1 MRRSQGFGLAFG
13 VVVAIGCGQVIN
25 GGSNGSDG
33 ATAQGEGGRCTFVP
47 NEQNNNALNGT
58 DECQAG
64 LLCYPGQQF
73 PDYSQGV
80 TFDRCCPPVLS
91 PTDAIAACRSSG
103 SVSGGNPTDGADASF
118 DAQRADVRERSPSD
132 GSQADGESGSVDLD
146 VTSPPI
152 DVTLPPLDAALASLD
167 AAPPGLAAFAFIVN
181 DVVQH
186 PLACA
191 GVNWEFP
198 PYPGTSS
205 GGCAQVW
212 AVWAPSK
219 RDRAV
224 WRACSWSIPGR
235 SIWRTSQHPAG
246 MFPHTPNTRRVGIQ
260 VVTSW
265 PVF

>member
-91 PTDAIAACRSSG
+91 PTDAIAACRSSS
-103 SVSGGNPTDGADASF
+103 SVTGG
-118 DAQRADVRERSPSD
+118 
-132 GSQADGESGSVDLD
+132 
-146 VTSPPI
+146 
-152 DVTLPPLDAALASLD
+152 
-167 AAPPGLAAFAFIVN
+167 
-181 DVVQH
+181 
-186 PLACA
+186 
-191 GVNWEFP
+191 
-198 PYPGTSS
+198 
-205 GGCAQVW
+205 
-212 AVWAPSK
+212 
-219 RDRAV
+219 
-224 WRACSWSIPGR
+224 
-235 SIWRTSQHPAG
+235 
-246 MFPHTPNTRRVGIQ
+246 
-260 VVTSW
+260 
-265 PVF
+265 